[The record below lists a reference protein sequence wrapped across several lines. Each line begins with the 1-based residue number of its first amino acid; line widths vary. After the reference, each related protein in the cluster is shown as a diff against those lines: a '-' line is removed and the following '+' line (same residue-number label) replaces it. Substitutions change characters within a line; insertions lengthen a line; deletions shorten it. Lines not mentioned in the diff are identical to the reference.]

1 MGKMTEFKEERE
13 DDRIQAICRK
23 GLSDPILSAG
33 PIHLQH
39 SHAGLIER
47 QKARDEG
54 NPATRLKS
62 LGPALEFDPGAWPT
76 ATRVECE
83 YDEVL
88 AEHTRAQ
95 ERE

>member
-1 MGKMTEFKEERE
+1 M
-13 DDRIQAICRK
+13 
-23 GLSDPILSAG
+23 SAG

-39 SHAGLIER
+39 PHAGLIER
-47 QKARDEG
+47 QKARDEE
-54 NPATRLKS
+54 NPATRLTS